1 MASDRFPVQRVT
13 APPSSVS
20 GELYV
25 WLNQVRAALNNIPK
39 ISYTSYG
46 NPNSNV
52 TGQRGDILVN
62 LVTSTNT
69 ALWWGK
75 TYGSS
80 NTGWTSLATA

>member
-1 MASDRFPVQRVT
+1 MPDRLFQRVPR
-13 APPSSVS
+13 PPSTLS
-20 GELYV
+20 GPLYAYLQRIADR
-25 WLNQVRAALNNIPK
+25 LNSIPN

-52 TGQRGDILVN
+52 TGARGDLLVN

-75 TYGSS
+75 LYGSS